1 MTKPNK
7 YCQNKDWLYD
17 QYITQGKSTY
27 QIAQEIGCGAS
38 AVQRWLRSHEIP
50 IRDCSSSKLKP
61 SSQLLSDESW
71 LRNQYITLMKSASK
85 IGQEIG
91 CQQETVSNYLHKYGI
106 PMRSQSE
113 EISGERHPLFGKHHT
128 EETRQKI
135 SQTNLG
141 HPTSEEARQKLSQAS
156 SGSNNP
162 RYGVKL
168 SQDQIERQKASLE
181 KYYEENP
188 EKLEEIRE
196 KLLENRTT
204 RRGPESNL
212 WKGGTS
218 FEPYCYKFNEDLKDR
233 VRSFF
238 DYECLICGRS
248 EFDNKRSL
256 CVHHV
261 EYDKEAC
268 CHGKVV
274 YFAPLCDVCHSK
286 TNHDRE
292 QWEAMLHR
300 IIDEIYNG
308 RSYYTQEEYQKLK
321 KKKIILGK
329 DR

>member
-113 EISGERHPLFGKHHT
+113 EISGKRHPLFGKHHT
-128 EETRQKI
+128 QETRQKI

-168 SQDQIERQKASLE
+168 SQDQIERQRNSLLSFYDRHPEVKDQISDAHSGE
-181 KYYEENP
+181 KNH
-188 EKLEEIRE
+188 
-196 KLLENRTT
+196 N
-204 RRGPESNL
+204 
-212 WKGGTS
+212 WKGGIS
-218 FEPYCYKFNEDLKDR
+218 FEPYCPKFNHDLKER
-233 VRSFF
+233 VRSYF
-238 DYECLICGRS
+238 DYKCVICGKTTEENGRELS
-248 EFDNKRSL
+248 
-256 CVHHV
+256 VHHV
-261 EYDKEAC
+261 EYDKMAC
-268 CHGKVV
+268 CHGKPVQ
-274 YFAPLCDVCHSK
+274 FAALCHKCHSI
-286 TNHDRE
+286 TNFDRE
-292 QWEAMLHR
+292 YWEAMLHR

-321 KKKIILGK
+321 KKKVILGK